1 MPIDPRRFRM
11 APTGHPPDVLTRWV
25 GLAIGICGIALAS
38 LVLPSAP
45 TTDAWG
51 WIIWGREL
59 AHGTL
64 HTAVGGS
71 PSWKPLPVL
80 FTTLLSALGEHA
92 PEGWLFLSRAFGLA
106 GLVLAYL
113 VATRLAGRAAGVVAA
128 LALALS
134 SGWVRGLEH
143 GYSEPVVIAAL
154 LGALLAHLEGR
165 SRIALWLVG
174 AATLARP
181 ELWPLLLVLALWLG
195 RREPLR
201 RVEGLAMAA
210 VAPALWVGVDWL
222 GSGRFLNGGKT
233 AAQVA
238 KHLSGWDMLDLALR
252 MPSLPVLALAAVG
265 AAFAALRSDRLPAA
279 LGVATVAWAGVLA
292 VAVTVGYPP
301 SDRLM
306 SPLMAGVSVL
316 AGLGAARLVALA
328 GSSAGATVA
337 VAVALAAV
345 TVPFGVARVQSF
357 SRQMEAGEAHARLQL
372 DLRHAARMTRAEARG
387 AQAVAMPANL
397 TWSRGA
403 VAWEWRLPLGNVGTL
418 GHSPPGPRLFVF
430 VPPGRHLQRG
440 EPVFATRDWR
450 LLLDLRKS
458 RADVRRG
465 PD

>member
-1 MPIDPRRFRM
+1 MPIDPGRFRM
-11 APTGHPPDVLTRWV
+11 APSGHPPDVLTRSV
-25 GLAIGICGIALAS
+25 GIATGICGIAAAS
-38 LVLPSAP
+38 LGLPSAP

-106 GLVLAYL
+106 GVVLAYL

-134 SGWVRGLEH
+134 GGWVRGLEH

-165 SRIALWLVG
+165 SRTALWLVA

-195 RREPLR
+195 RRDPLR
-201 RVEGLAMAA
+201 RAEGLAMAA
-210 VAPALWVGVDWL
+210 VVPVLWVGVDWL
-222 GSGRFLNGGKT
+222 GSGRFMNGGKT

-238 KHLSGWDMLDLALR
+238 KHLSGWDMIDLALR
-252 MPSLPVLALAAVG
+252 MPALPVLVLAAAG
-265 AAFAALRSDRLPAA
+265 ATFAALRGDRLPATLA
-279 LGVATVAWAGVLA
+279 AATVGWAGVLA
-292 VAVTVGYPP
+292 VAVSGGYPP
-301 SDRLM
+301 TERLM
-306 SPLMAGVSVL
+306 SPLMAGVCVL
-316 AGLGAARLVALA
+316 AGLGAARAVAL
-328 GSSAGATVA
+328 GGGSAGARAA
-337 VAVALAAV
+337 VAVALVAV
-345 TVPFGVARVQSF
+345 CLPFGVARVQGA
-357 SRQMEAGEAHARLQL
+357 SRQVEAGEARARLQL
-372 DLRHAARMTRAEARG
+372 DLRHAARMTRADAPG
-387 AQAVAMPANL
+387 TKAVVLPAAL
-397 TWSRGA
+397 IWSRGA
-403 VAWEWRLPLGNVGTL
+403 VAWEWKLPLGDVGVI
-418 GHSPPGPRLFVF
+418 GRPWRDSRRFAF
-430 VPPGRHLQRG
+430 VPRSRHFRHAEWL
-440 EPVFATRDWR
+440 FTTRDWR
-450 LLLDLRKS
+450 VLLDLRKS
-458 RADVRRG
+458 RADARRG